1 MGHREQD
8 VCAEIIWMTEEGK
21 TVMASETKIEYRVER
36 SQPPESW
43 TRVRARVGEESAQ
56 TDLKWEAR
64 EGAIEEAKAQLAAT
78 YGIAKRAA
86 KPRRSAHAPQE
97 AEEGSE

>member
-8 VCAEIIWMTEEGK
+8 VCADIIWSTDEGK
-21 TVMASETKIEYRVER
+21 RVMEPKIEYRVER